1 MKKLFACIFAVSVI
15 STAAFSRNFFS
26 QRFFEIKAGTELGV
40 SNNLFT
46 VNELLKKDLIIDL
59 PQLAADCPDNGF
71 NIRAGAKPT
80 WEMNFN
86 IVNVHVGLSAGV
98 ELFESMS
105 VGKDLFDFLGNGNSV
120 GDVLNFNLDNDADV
134 FAFSQLDIGIKFGK
148 LKVEVQPAVFLPI
161 MSMRGGGAKATVVN
175 GIDGSLDISMDM
187 NMDVYSITELS
198 VTDNGFS
205 FDTDKLISALSK
217 GFGFDFGLGLSWDLT
232 KSFTVGLTSRIPIV
246 PGTLGYKSNIQG
258 GMDYKLKVSDF
269 ENPEKTER
277 ERTVT
282 NENATLTI
290 HRPLKVN
297 IYADKALLGTLF
309 NARAGV
315 GFGIRRPFCSDALFY
330 PEYYLGIE
338 FNLINAFK
346 LKVSTEYRDQT
357 FIHQLGTT
365 INLRLVQFDFGI
377 STQSSNFIKSMEVAG
392 LGGYAY
398 VSAGF

>member
-258 GMDYKLKVSDF
+258 GRDYKIKVSDF

-282 NENATLTI
+282 NENAILPI

-398 VSAGF
+398 VSVGF

>member
-26 QRFFEIKAGTELGV
+26 QRFFEVKVGTELGA

-59 PQLAADCPDNGF
+59 PQLADECPDNGF

-398 VSAGF
+398 VSVGF

>member
-282 NENATLTI
+282 NENATLPI

-315 GFGIRRPFCSDALFY
+315 GFGIRRPFTSDAIFY
-330 PEYYLGIE
+330 PEYYLGIGL
-338 FNLINAFK
+338 NLINAFK
-346 LKVSTEYRDQT
+346 LNVSTEYKDQV

-377 STQSSNFIKSMEVAG
+377 STQSSNFIKSLEVAG

-398 VSAGF
+398 VSVGF

>member
-26 QRFFEIKAGTELGV
+26 QRFFEIKAGTELGA

-46 VNELLKKDLIIDL
+46 VNELLQKDLIIDL
-59 PQLAADCPDNGF
+59 PQLADECPDNGF
-71 NIRAGAKPT
+71 NIRAGAKPI

-86 IVNVHVGLSAGV
+86 IVNVHVGLSAGL
-98 ELFESMS
+98 ELYESMS

-120 GDVLNFNLDNDADV
+120 GDVITFSLDNDADV
-134 FAFSQLDIGIKFGK
+134 FAFSHLDIGIKFGR
-148 LKVEVQPAVFLPI
+148 LKVEVQPAVFIPVV
-161 MSMRGGGAKATVVN
+161 SMRGGGAKATVVN
-175 GIDGSLDISMDM
+175 GSDGSLDVSMDM
-187 NMDVYSITELS
+187 NMDVYSFTGLS
-198 VTDNGFS
+198 IEDNKIN
-205 FDTDKLISALSK
+205 FDIGKISAALTK

-246 PGTLGYKSNIQG
+246 PGTLGYKSNIQW
-258 GMDYKLKVSDF
+258 GMDYSVKVSDY

-277 ERTVT
+277 EKTVT
-282 NENATLTI
+282 NEYTTLTI

-297 IYADKALLGTLF
+297 IYADKDLLGTLF

-315 GFGIRRPFCSDALFY
+315 GFGIRRPFTSDAIFY
-330 PEYYLGIE
+330 PEYYLGIGL
-338 FNLINAFK
+338 NLINAFK
-346 LKVSTEYRDQT
+346 LNVSTEYKDQV

-377 STQSSNFIKSMEVAG
+377 STQSPNFIKSMEVAG

-398 VSAGF
+398 VSVGF

>member
-26 QRFFEIKAGTELGV
+26 QRFFEVKVGTELGA

-59 PQLAADCPDNGF
+59 PQLADECPDNGF
-71 NIRAGAKPT
+71 NIRAGAKP
-80 WEMNFN
+80 NFEINLN

-98 ELFESMS
+98 ELYESMS

-120 GDVLNFNLDNDADV
+120 GDVMTFNLDNDADV
-134 FAFSQLDIGIKFGK
+134 FAFSHLDIGVKVGK
-148 LKVEVQPAVFLPI
+148 LKVDVQPAVFIPV

-175 GIDGSLDISMDM
+175 GSDGSLDVSMDM
-187 NMDVYSITELS
+187 NMDVYSITGLS
-198 VTDNGFS
+198 IEDDKIN
-205 FDTDKLISALSK
+205 FDIGQISSSLTN
-217 GFGFDFGLGLSWDLT
+217 GFGFDFGLGLSWDIT

-246 PGTLGYKSNIQG
+246 PGTLGYKSNIQW
-258 GMDYKLKVSDF
+258 GMDYSVKVSDY

-277 ERTVT
+277 EKTVT
-282 NENATLTI
+282 NEYTTLTI

-297 IYADKALLGTLF
+297 IYADKDLLGTLF

-315 GFGIRRPFCSDALFY
+315 GFGIRRPFTSDAIFY
-330 PEYYLGIE
+330 PEYYLGIGL
-338 FNLINAFK
+338 NLINAFK
-346 LKVSTEYRDQT
+346 LNVSTEYKDQV

-398 VSAGF
+398 VSVGF

>member
-398 VSAGF
+398 VSVGF

>member
-26 QRFFEIKAGTELGV
+26 QRFFEIKAGTELGA

-46 VNELLKKDLIIDL
+46 VNELLQKDLIIDL
-59 PQLAADCPDNGF
+59 PQLADECPDNGF
-71 NIRAGAKPT
+71 NIRAGAKPI

-86 IVNVHVGLSAGV
+86 IVNVHVGLSAGL
-98 ELFESMS
+98 ELYESMS

-120 GDVLNFNLDNDADV
+120 GDVITFSLDNDADV
-134 FAFSQLDIGIKFGK
+134 FAFSHLDVGIKFGR
-148 LKVEVQPAVFLPI
+148 LKVEVQPAVFIPV

-175 GIDGSLDISMDM
+175 GSDGSLDVSMDM
-187 NMDVYSITELS
+187 NMDVYSFTGLS
-198 VTDNGFS
+198 IEDNKIN
-205 FDTDKLISALSK
+205 FDIGKISAALTK
-217 GFGFDFGLGLSWDLT
+217 GFGFDFGLGLSWDIT

-246 PGTLGYKSNIQG
+246 PGTLGYKSNIQW
-258 GMDYKLKVSDF
+258 GMDYSVKVSDY

-277 ERTVT
+277 EKTVT
-282 NENATLTI
+282 NEYTTLTI

-297 IYADKALLGTLF
+297 IYADKDLLGTLF

-315 GFGIRRPFCSDALFY
+315 GFGIRRPFTSDAIFY
-330 PEYYLGIE
+330 PEYYLGIGL
-338 FNLINAFK
+338 NLINAFK
-346 LKVSTEYRDQT
+346 LNVSTEYKDQV

-398 VSAGF
+398 VSVGF

>member
-148 LKVEVQPAVFLPI
+148 LKVDVQPAVFLPI

-398 VSAGF
+398 VSVGF